1 MTIDPRLA
9 QRRKAVAEDKAV
21 RNVGR
26 LLRFMAILV
35 VVGALVWFA
44 LSPWLS
50 VHQVR
55 TAGIQTSDGHSTL
68 VEHGVVAGT
77 PLILLRPGTIEE
89 ALKSDPW
96 IRDARV
102 HLNWPDEVV
111 VRVTEREPVAWF
123 NTSGGWQRRDI
134 EGVAVPGPDT
144 PDAMMARVHLSG
156 LDDTDAPSSQVVL
169 GAAEFVDALPDS
181 LHEGTELR
189 VVEGEVWATVQ
200 GWEIR
205 LGRPLEMTEK
215 ALSLVALLEEPLP
228 QGATLILVAPTH
240 PALSAPETTE
250 GSEEE
255 STDTE
260 ETSGPEDQDEP

>member
-9 QRRKAVAEDKAV
+9 ERRQAVAEDKAV

-35 VVGALVWFA
+35 VAGALVWLA

-55 TAGIQTSDGHSTL
+55 TAGIHASNGHSTL

-89 ALKSDPW
+89 ALRSDPW

-123 NTSGGWQRRDI
+123 NTRGGWHRRDI

-144 PDAMMARVHLSG
+144 PDVTMARVQLRG
-156 LDDTDAPSSQVVL
+156 LDDADATSSQVVL
-169 GAAEFVDALPDS
+169 GAAEFVNALPDH
-181 LHEGTELR
+181 LHQGTELR

-228 QGATLILVAPTH
+228 EGATLILVAPTH
-240 PALSAPETTE
+240 PALSAPETS
-250 GSEEE
+250 GDSEEE
-255 STDTE
+255 GTDVE
-260 ETSGPEDQDEP
+260 EGSDQEDQGQP